1 MPEQISLLG
10 SLEVVQSFQQVPRII
25 FHELSSVGEI
35 RFCAESQLI
44 QILENFLTW
53 IHETYIVSQMLNADR
68 NIIYHL

>member
-10 SLEVVQSFQQVPRII
+10 SLEVVQSFPQVPRII

-35 RFCAESQLI
+35 RVCAESQLI